1 MNSTLFLAAAASAD
15 GPISGIAKQFGVTW
29 QLLISQIILFVIVA
43 LALKKFAYA
52 PLLKVLE
59 ERRQRISESL
69 ANAEKIKQELASAQA
84 KAQEILNVANAQANK
99 FLEEARAAAA
109 KVQEV
114 ESQKAIVQ
122 AEQIISKSR
131 QAAEADYARMLAELR
146 AEVGRLVVSTTAK
159 VTGKIL
165 TVDDQKRLA
174 DETNKQLAA

>member
-1 MNSTLFLAAAASAD
+1 MNSTLLFAAAAS
-15 GPISGIAKQFGVTW
+15 GNPVTEIAKQFNVTP

-69 ANAEKIKQELASAQA
+69 ANVEKIKKELASAQA

-109 KVQEV
+109 KVQEA
-114 ESQKAIVQ
+114 ESQKAIAQ

-146 AEVGRLVVSTTAK
+146 AEVGRLVVNTTAK

-165 TVDDQKRLA
+165 TVEDQKRLA
-174 DETNKQLAA
+174 EETNKQLAA

>member
-1 MNSTLFLAAAASAD
+1 MNSIALFAAAAAEN
-15 GPISGIAKQFGVTW
+15 PVAQIAKQFGVTW

-59 ERRQRISESL
+59 ERRQRIAESL
-69 ANAEKIKQELASAQA
+69 ANAEKIKKELASAQA
-84 KAQEILNVANAQANK
+84 KAQEILSVANTQANK

-109 KVQEV
+109 KVQEA
-114 ESQKAIVQ
+114 ESQKAIAQ

-165 TVDDQKRLA
+165 TVEDQKRLA
-174 DETNKQLAA
+174 EETNKQLAA

>member
-1 MNSTLFLAAAASAD
+1 MIAAAAASE
-15 GPISGIAKQFGVTW
+15 GPIAGIAKQFGVTW

-84 KAQEILNVANAQANK
+84 KAQEILTGANAQANK
-99 FLEEARAAAA
+99 FLEEARAAAV
-109 KVQEV
+109 KVQEA
-114 ESQKAIVQ
+114 ESQKAIAQ
-122 AEQIISKSR
+122 AEQIITKSR

-146 AEVGRLVVSTTAK
+146 AEVGRLVVETTAK

-165 TVDDQKRLA
+165 TVEDQKRLA
-174 DETNKQLAA
+174 EETNKQLAA